1 MPKMTVSEA
10 VKTYPVTQAS
20 LYRDLKKGVLSFDY
34 NAKNVKVIDVAELQ
48 RVYGNPSENTEQF
61 IKNDSHAFSIRD
73 NENQQKIATL
83 EKQVQELKEQ
93 ITAERAE
100 KAKLIDLA
108 DRLQRQTEQLMLPKP
123 DSPNLFQKV
132 VQYFRNR
139 NVIQKKQS
147 E

>member
-1 MPKMTVSEA
+1 MPKITVSEA

-48 RVYGNPSENTEQF
+48 RVYGKPSENTDP
-61 IKNDSHAFSIRD
+61 ILKKDSHALSMRD

-93 ITAERAE
+93 ITTERAE
-100 KAKLIDLA
+100 KAKLFDLA
-108 DRLQRQTEQLMLPKP
+108 ERLQRQTEQLMLPKP
-123 DSPNLFQKV
+123 TSPNLFQRV
-132 VQYFRNR
+132 VQYFRSGP
-139 NVIQKKQS
+139 VMQKKQS

>member
-1 MPKMTVSEA
+1 MPKITVSEA
-10 VKTYPVTQAS
+10 IKTYPVSQAS

-48 RVYGNPSENTEQF
+48 RVYGNPSDTTEQF
-61 IKNDSHAFSIRD
+61 IKNDSHSLSVRD

-83 EKQVQELKEQ
+83 EKQAQELRDQ

-100 KAKLIDLA
+100 KTKLLDLA

-132 VQYFRNR
+132 VQYFSPR
-139 NVIQKKQS
+139 S
-147 E
+147 S

>member
-1 MPKMTVSEA
+1 MPKLTVSEA
-10 VKTYPVTQAS
+10 VKAYPVTQAS
-20 LYRDLKKGVLSFDY
+20 LYRDLKKGVLSFAY

-61 IKNDSHAFSIRD
+61 IKNDSHSLSVRD

-93 ITAERAE
+93 ITAERTE

-108 DRLQRQTEQLMLPKP
+108 DRLQRQTEVLMLPNP
-123 DSPNLFQKV
+123 ASPNLFQRV
-132 VQYFRNR
+132 VQYFRSGP
-139 NVIQKKQS
+139 VMQKKQS